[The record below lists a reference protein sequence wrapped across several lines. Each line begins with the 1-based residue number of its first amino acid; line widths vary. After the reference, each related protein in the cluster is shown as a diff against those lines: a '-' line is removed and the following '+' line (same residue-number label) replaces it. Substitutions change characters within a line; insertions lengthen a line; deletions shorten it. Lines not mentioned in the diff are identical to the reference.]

1 MIKRAKWELTNFPT
15 EIKEKIK
22 ELAKKDEMNAN
33 EKVAEILN
41 DYLYDI
47 ELGKNKNYFDKRWQE
62 IIDSY
67 NANAEAQKV
76 LAEAQNKNTEYFGN
90 SFAAMT
96 ERVQELQNLVFA
108 THEEVE
114 ILRGVQQMMIGYSPK
129 ESQKFAKAYKKYVG
143 ESLMNEKEIMDPFES
158 QDINFSGGD
167 KF

>member
-1 MIKRAKWELTNFPT
+1 MSKTSDWLLRKIPVEIKT
-15 EIKEKIK
+15 EIQ
-22 ELAKKDEMNAN
+22 ELAKKEKLNAN
-33 EKVAEILN
+33 EKVSEILN

-67 NANAEAQKV
+67 NANAEAQRF
-76 LAEAQNKNTEYFGN
+76 LAEAQNKNTEAFGN

-96 ERVQELQNLVFA
+96 ERIQELQNLVFA

-129 ESQKFAKAYKKYVG
+129 ESQKFAKAYKKYLG

-158 QDINFSGGD
+158 QDINFSEGD

>member
-22 ELAKKDEMNAN
+22 ELAKKDDMNAN

-41 DYLYDI
+41 DYLFDI
-47 ELGKNKNYFDKRWQE
+47 ELGQNKNYFDKRWQQV
-62 IIDSY
+62 IDSY
-67 NANAEAQKV
+67 NANAEAQKL
-76 LAEAQNKNTEYFGN
+76 LAEAQNKNTEAFGN

-96 ERVQELQNLVFA
+96 ERVQELQNLIFA

-114 ILRGVQQMMIGYSPK
+114 VLRGVQQMMIGYSPK
-129 ESQKFAKAYKKYVG
+129 ESQKFAEAYKKYLG
-143 ESLMNEKEIMDPFES
+143 EPLINEKEIMDPFES